1 VAAQV
6 KGRSTS
12 REVSETG
19 SLTSKKID
27 NDDAF
32 QSCKDDSSHGGDAMV
47 EAETFDHR
55 VETP

>member
-1 VAAQV
+1 MAAQI

-32 QSCKDDSSHGGDAMV
+32 QSCKDDSSHGGDAV
-47 EAETFDHR
+47 IEAEHID
-55 VETP
+55 P